1 MKSEVLV
8 IDTSKLGSSERL
20 LLVAIDLI
28 SERGYNG
35 VTTQEIAT
43 AAGLSEK
50 TLFRHFGSKQRLLE
64 AAFDRYHYAEEM
76 RKIFEEKLSWE
87 LEKDLLRISKTYHEV
102 MNRNRKLV
110 QISIKDEAQMPE
122 FKERLHR
129 HPLQLLEF
137 LTSYFNTMSE
147 KGKLHLTDPRMQAF
161 TFMMSQY
168 GAFVNNLE
176 AGKNYPRIALEP
188 FIEESVR
195 MFARALT
202 P

>member
-1 MKSEVLV
+1 M
-8 IDTSKLGSSERL
+8 
-20 LLVAIDLI
+20 AIDLI
-28 SERGYNG
+28 SKRGYNG
-35 VTTQEIAT
+35 VTTQEIAA

-50 TLFRHFGSKQRLLE
+50 TLFRHFGSKQKLLE

-76 RKIFEEKLSWE
+76 RTIFAEKLSWE
-87 LEKDLLRISKTYHEV
+87 LEKDLLTISRAYHEI

-147 KGKLHLTDPRMQAF
+147 KGNLRITDPRLQAF

-168 GAFVNNLE
+168 GAFVNDLE
-176 AGKNYPRIALEP
+176 VGKNYPGIALEA

-195 MFARALT
+195 IFARALT

>member
-1 MKSEVLV
+1 M
-8 IDTSKLGSSERL
+8 SKLGSSERL

-50 TLFRHFGSKQRLLE
+50 TLFRHFGSKLKLLE
-64 AAFDRYHYAEEM
+64 AAFERYHYAEEM
-76 RKIFEEKLSWE
+76 RKIFAEKLSWE
-87 LEKDLLRISKTYHEV
+87 LEKDLLTISKTYHEI
-102 MNRNRKLV
+102 MNRNRKLLK
-110 QISIKDEAQMPE
+110 ISIKDETQMSG
-122 FKERLHR
+122 FKERLLR

-137 LTSYFNTMSE
+137 LTNYFNTMSE
-147 KGKLHLTDPRMQAF
+147 KGKLRLTDPRMQAF

-168 GAFVNNLE
+168 GAFMNDLE
-176 AGKNYPRIALEP
+176 AGRNYPDIALEP